1 MVTSVCSIV
10 VSMNILLALVAL
22 TIIFYVLAILTE
34 YFFVPAI
41 DVITRR
47 LNISSDAAGATFL
60 AMGSSAAEFFTSLIA
75 ILTLVNK
82 GGANVGAGT
91 IVGSAIFNI
100 LVIVGASAMYKTV
113 TLQWKPVLRDQIFY
127 ILTILLLLAA
137 FWDGKIVLYEA
148 IGFVFTYVF
157 YVYVVIQWRKWFK
170 YEEPELP
177 DNADLEKKTRL
188 SGLAHRLISCVVPD
202 PVRRPKLYII
212 TFIFSIIAIAGL
224 SWVMIDQVLVIADA
238 LNINA
243 TFLALTVLAAG
254 TSIPDLLGSLV
265 VAKQG
270 RGDMAVSNAVGSNIF
285 DILFALGFPWLIV
298 LLFKTDEIIVSTEN
312 LSASIFL
319 LFATVV
325 ATLFLLIARKWRL
338 GRYSGIFLIGLYVA
352 YCVYLV
358 ITII

>member
-1 MVTSVCSIV
+1 
-10 VSMNILLALVAL
+10 
-22 TIIFYVLAILTE
+22 
-34 YFFVPAI
+34 
-41 DVITRR
+41 
-47 LNISSDAAGATFL
+47 
-60 AMGSSAAEFFTSLIA
+60 
-75 ILTLVNK
+75 
-82 GGANVGAGT
+82 
-91 IVGSAIFNI
+91 
-100 LVIVGASAMYKTV
+100 
-113 TLQWKPVLRDQIFY
+113 
-127 ILTILLLLAA
+127 
-137 FWDGKIVLYEA
+137 
-148 IGFVFTYVF
+148 
-157 YVYVVIQWRKWFK
+157 
-170 YEEPELP
+170 
-177 DNADLEKKTRL
+177 
-188 SGLAHRLISCVVPD
+188 
-202 PVRRPKLYII
+202 
-212 TFIFSIIAIAGL
+212 
-224 SWVMIDQVLVIADA
+224 MIDQVLVIADV

>member
-1 MVTSVCSIV
+1 
-10 VSMNILLALVAL
+10 MNIFIALAVLVA
-22 TIIFYVLAILTE
+22 IFYILAVLTE

-41 DVITRR
+41 DIITRK

-113 TLQWKPVLRDQIFY
+113 TLQWKPVLRDQLFY
-127 ILTILLLLAA
+127 IITIMLLLAA

-148 IGFVFTYVF
+148 IGFVLTYVF
-157 YVYVVIQWRKWFK
+157 YVYVVIKWRKWFS
-170 YEEPELP
+170 YEEPEVP
-177 DNADLEKKTRL
+177 DNTDLEKKSGL
-188 SGLAHRLISCVVPD
+188 SGLAHRAISFVVPD
-202 PVRRPKLYII
+202 PIRRPKLYIV
-212 TFIFSIIAIAGL
+212 TFTLSVLVIAGL
-224 SWVMIDQVLVIADA
+224 SWIMIEQAIVLADA

-243 TFLALTVLAAG
+243 TFLALTILAAG

-285 DILFALGFPWLIV
+285 DILFALGLPWLIV
-298 LLFKTDEIIVSTEN
+298 LLFKTDEIVVGTEN

-325 ATLFLLIARKWRL
+325 ATLFLLIVRRWRL
-338 GRYSGIFLIGLYVA
+338 GRYSGLFLIVLYAA
-352 YCVYLV
+352 YCIYLV
-358 ITII
+358 ITVI

>member
-1 MVTSVCSIV
+1 MSA
-10 VSMNILLALVAL
+10 ILAVFILCL
-22 TIIFYVLAILTE
+22 IFYTLAILTE

-41 DVITRR
+41 DVITKK

-82 GGANVGAGT
+82 DGANVGAGT

-100 LVIVGASAMYKTV
+100 LVIVGASALYKTV
-113 TLQWKPVLRDQIFY
+113 TLQWKPVLRDQLFY
-127 ILTILLLLAA
+127 VITILLLLVA

-148 IGFVFTYVF
+148 LAFVLTYVL
-157 YVYVVIQWRKWFK
+157 YVFLVIKWRKWFD
-170 YEEPELP
+170 YDDPEVPDNSDLEEKMGLTAISHRLFSIVLP
-177 DNADLEKKTRL
+177 DPLRK
-188 SGLAHRLISCVVPD
+188 
-202 PVRRPKLYII
+202 PKLYVV
-212 TFIFSIIAIAGL
+212 TFLLSIGFIAGL
-224 SWVMIDQVLVIADA
+224 SWIMVEQIIVLADV
-238 LNINA
+238 LSINA

-285 DILFALGFPWLIV
+285 DILFALGLPWLIV
-298 LLFKTDEIIVSTEN
+298 LLFKTDAIVVGTEN

-319 LFATVV
+319 LFATVI

-338 GRYSGIFLIGLYVA
+338 GRYSGLFLIGLYVT
-352 YCVYLV
+352 YFIYLIV
-358 ITII
+358 TVL

>member
-1 MVTSVCSIV
+1 
-10 VSMNILLALVAL
+10 MNILFAIVVLGL
-22 TIIFYVLAILTE
+22 IFYVLAILTE

-41 DVITRR
+41 DIITKK
-47 LNISSDAAGATFL
+47 LNIGSDAAGATFL

-75 ILTLVNK
+75 ILTLSGK
-82 GGANVGAGT
+82 SGASIGAGT

-127 ILTILLLLAA
+127 IITIILLLLS
-137 FWDGKIVLYEA
+137 FMDGKIELYEA
-148 IGFVFTYVF
+148 IIFLVTYVL
-157 YVYVVIQWRKWFK
+157 YVFIVMKWRTWFK
-170 YEEPELP
+170 YDEPEVP
-177 DNADLEKKTRL
+177 DNTDLESKGGL
-188 SGLAHRLISCVVPD
+188 SGLAHRVVSFVVPD
-202 PVRRPKLYII
+202 PVRRPKWYVV
-212 TFIFSIIAIAGL
+212 TFVFSVLLIAGL
-224 SWVMIDQVLVIADA
+224 SWVMVEQIVVLADA
-238 LNINA
+238 LSINA

-285 DILFALGFPWLIV
+285 DILFALGLPWLIV
-298 LLFKTDEIIVSTEN
+298 LLFKSDSITVSTEN

-338 GRYSGIFLIGLYVA
+338 GRYSGLFLIGLYVA
-352 YCVYLV
+352 YCIYLV
-358 ITII
+358 FTVVY